1 MRFPFK
7 LLKIA
12 ACTTNPNSSL
22 PMKIF
27 ASGRIAK
34 ENTHCQG
41 KYLPLEGLPLHKV
54 LSNVLLHLL
63 LGPPTVPEKSFLC
76 QRCQR
81 FKD

>member
-1 MRFPFK
+1 MRFLFK
-7 LLKIA
+7 LWKIA
-12 ACTTNPNSSL
+12 ACTTDPDSSL
-22 PMKIF
+22 TMEIF

-63 LGPPTVPEKSFLC
+63 LGTPTVPEQSFLC
-76 QRCQR
+76 QR
-81 FKD
+81 FKDLD

>member
-1 MRFPFK
+1 MRFLFK

-12 ACTTNPNSSL
+12 ACTTDPDSSL
-22 PMKIF
+22 PLKIL

-41 KYLPLEGLPLHKV
+41 RYLPLEGLPLHKV

-63 LGPPTVPEKSFLC
+63 LGAPTVPEVSFL
-76 QRCQR
+76 
-81 FKD
+81 

>member
-7 LLKIA
+7 LWKIA
-12 ACTTNPNSSL
+12 ACTTDPDSSL

-41 KYLPLEGLPLHKV
+41 KFLPLEGLPLHKV

-63 LGPPTVPEKSFLC
+63 LGAPTVPEQSFLC
-76 QRCQR
+76 QR
-81 FKD
+81 FKDLD